1 MTIMIDYSL
10 IRLIPADEAHREF
23 SYQVKKAAEGEY
35 ITSMFDWDEGVQRDF
50 HVKAWQQQKPDII
63 TYDGKLIGTIATIE
77 TEDCI
82 DIGQFFILPEYQR
95 KGIGTHL
102 LKNILDKADQSD
114 KNVTLKFLKNNRVK
128 SLYIR
133 NGFRLVY
140 TSEVA
145 YHMERK
151 IRGGSG
157 SL

>member
-10 IRLIPADEAHREF
+10 IKLIPADEAHREF

-35 ITSMFDWDEGVQRDF
+35 ITSMFDWNEGVQRDF
-50 HVKAWQQQKPDII
+50 HAKAWQQQKPDII
-63 TYDGKLIGTIATIE
+63 TYSGKLIGTIATIE
-77 TEDCI
+77 IEDCI
-82 DIGQFFILPEYQR
+82 EIGQFFILPEYQR

-102 LKNILDKADQSD
+102 LKNILDKADQSG
-114 KNVTLKFLKNNRVK
+114 KNVTLKFLKNNPVK
-128 SLYIR
+128 SLYVR

-145 YHMERK
+145 HHMERK
-151 IRGGSG
+151 ISGGSG